1 MRETAKRQDVALE
14 SAADL
19 HSAAPRSAPSI
30 VISPTHPHHMYRT
43 TVLCTLISTFVYVSM
58 SAACSE
64 SVLSRNVSGEG

>member
-43 TVLCTLISTFVYVSM
+43 TVLCTQISTFVYVSM

-64 SVLSRNVSGEG
+64 LVLSRNVSGEG